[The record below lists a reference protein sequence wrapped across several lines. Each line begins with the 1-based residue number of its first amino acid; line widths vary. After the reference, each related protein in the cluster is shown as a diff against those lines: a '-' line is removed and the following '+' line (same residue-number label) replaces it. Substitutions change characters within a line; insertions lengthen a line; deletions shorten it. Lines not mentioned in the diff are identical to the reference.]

1 MSELQSGRVRDRLA
15 PEPHVEEDRA
25 ERRTREHGLDP
36 AEHGARA
43 GIARASNQAFHQV
56 DQHDHRP
63 PLIGADLTAV
73 QGRQGDGKRGY
84 LEPEQPGTGSQRGE
98 PKLPREPQY
107 DQRTEEPDD
116 QPAQQGFGHVGQN
129 YRRGLSGFPLGLR
142 DLIIDMLSQARRL
155 RLQQAAA
162 SLAFLSLLAAVPI
175 VSIALAVLAALPL
188 FGRLRD
194 DLQSFLYS
202 NLFPEAFNQTVIE
215 RLNEFAE
222 RASSLS
228 SISALV
234 FFLTAIAALRVIERT
249 MNLIWN
255 VRSRRSFARRLGL
268 YWVLLTLGPLLLAA
282 TVGLSTELIADTLQK
297 IGAPALRSA
306 WFGAAPW
313 LTGATV
319 IWLLFMTLPATRVN
333 GWHALAGT
341 LLSVL
346 IIAALQRA
354 LTAYVRQLPTYEV
367 VYGAFAA
374 LPLFLIWLFAIWI
387 AFLLGALLAANLRH
401 WGRSLKRQQ
410 PECAGQSFADA
421 RIVLR
426 ALLQVSAGRVEAAL
440 AVSQL
445 REAFAG
451 DGERVEATGLL
462 LEETRYIIRYLP
474 LAEIEAA
481 RGARPAHRLVGGPG
495 DIWLERWA
503 WREDPSALTLRPL
516 FDRLWWGS
524 QDRSVA
530 SEASGL
536 PEDFLD
542 RSLSA
547 GWGRLPR
554 SPVAQIGVFHGG

>member
-1 MSELQSGRVRDRLA
+1 MSEVQSGRARGSLA

-25 ERRTREHGLDP
+25 ERRAGEHGLDP

-43 GIARASNQAFHQV
+43 GIARATNQTLHQV

-63 PLIGADLTAV
+63 PLIGADLAAV
-73 QGRQGDGKRGY
+73 KGRQGDGKRND
-84 LEPEQPGTGSQRGE
+84 LEREQPGTRSQGGE
-98 PKLPREPQY
+98 PKLPGEPQY
-107 DQRTEEPDD
+107 DQRTKEPNN
-116 QPAQQGFGHVGQN
+116 QSAQQGFSHIGQN
-129 YRRGLSGFPLGLR
+129 YRRGLSGLPLALR
-142 DLIIDMLSQARRL
+142 DLIIDMLTQARRL

-162 SLAFLSLLAAVPI
+162 SLAFLSMLAAVPI

-194 DLQSFLYS
+194 DLQSFLYG

-222 RASSLS
+222 RAGSLS
-228 SISALV
+228 SISALA

-249 MNLIWN
+249 MNLIWH

-268 YWVLLTLGPLLLAA
+268 YWVVLTLGPLLLAA
-282 TVGLSTELIADTLQK
+282 TVGLSTELIAETLQK

-313 LTGATV
+313 LTGAAV

-346 IIAALQRA
+346 IIAALQRT

-374 LPLFLIWLFAIWI
+374 LPLFLIWLFAVWI
-387 AFLLGALLAANLRH
+387 AFLLGALLAANLKH
-401 WGRSLKRQQ
+401 WGQSRERQQ
-410 PECAGQSFADA
+410 PECAGQSFSDA
-421 RIVLR
+421 RLVLR
-426 ALLQVSAGRVEAAL
+426 ALVQVSAGRVEAAL

-451 DGERVEATGLL
+451 DGERIEATGLL

-474 LAEIEAA
+474 LADIEAA
-481 RGARPAHRLVGGPG
+481 KGARPARRLVGGPG

-524 QDRSVA
+524 QGPPLARPEWD
-530 SEASGL
+530 L
-536 PEDFLD
+536 PADFLD
-542 RSLSA
+542 RSLAS
-547 GWGRLPR
+547 G
-554 SPVAQIGVFHGG
+554 